1 MLTLEEAM
9 PDHRDRGRSDP
20 RVHRGLFLLLAGSLG
35 LAACDIFESSD
46 PFAKL
51 EVDSSVE
58 LTADGDTVVYTL
70 SVWNPSS
77 RDLTLIGGTGH
88 EIFLEVHALRA
99 EGGGVLWENRNCCA
113 NIGSLSGYTLLAGGD
128 VTHTLQRKLPVSI
141 ILGDSI
147 PPGRY
152 ELLVRPNFD
161 QRIPEEGLM
170 PVELTLGGSPGAA
183 VARLNQGAR
192 RSP

>member
-1 MLTLEEAM
+1 VLTLEEAL
-9 PDHRDRGRSDP
+9 PDLRDRSRSDR
-20 RVHRGLFLLLAGSLG
+20 RVRRGLFLLLAGSLG

-70 SVWNPSS
+70 SVRNPTR
-77 RDLTLIGGTGH
+77 RDLTLVGGMGR
-88 EIFLEVHALRA
+88 EIFLEVHTVRA
-99 EGGGVLWENRNCCA
+99 EGGSVVWENRGCCA
-113 NIGSLSGYTLLAGGD
+113 NNNAQTIYIVPAGGSRT
-128 VTHTLQRKLPVSI
+128 VMPHRKYPVSR

-170 PVELTLGGSPGAA
+170 PVELTLGGS
-183 VARLNQGAR
+183 
-192 RSP
+192 

>member
-1 MLTLEEAM
+1 M
-9 PDHRDRGRSDP
+9 PDHRDRSRSDR
-20 RVHRGLFLLLAGSLG
+20 RVRRGLFLLLAGSLG

-46 PFAKL
+46 PFTKL

-70 SVWNPSS
+70 SVGNPTR
-77 RDLTLIGGTGH
+77 RDVTLVGGMGRVF
-88 EIFLEVHALRA
+88 FLEVHTVRA
-99 EGGGVLWENRNCCA
+99 EGGGVVWENRGCCVNLDA
-113 NIGSLSGYTLLAGGD
+113 LIGYLVPAEGSWT
-128 VTHTLQRKLPVSI
+128 VMPHRKYPVSG
-141 ILGDSI
+141 ILGGSI

-161 QRIPEEGLM
+161 QRIPEDGLM

-183 VARLNQGAR
+183 VVRLNQWAR